1 MSDTSTEARV
11 LKPCPFCGGEA
22 SDTGV
27 IRYDHKH
34 EAFFKDG
41 TRITEA
47 FFCNCISCG
56 VTNRGM
62 LGHQTREKAITA
74 WNRRSEL
81 SGKDAERLDYLQQRG
96 ATVSIVRRLD
106 ADGYRLMFQIGGLH
120 SAVDTNIRQAIDAAI
135 ESTTKEQS

>member
-11 LKPCPFCGGEA
+11 QRLMEIAGAFSTA
-22 SDTGV
+22 S
-27 IRYDHKH
+27 IRNFI
-34 EAFFKDG
+34 A
-41 TRITEA
+41 TEKYK
-47 FFCNCISCG
+47 SE
-56 VTNRGM
+56 
-62 LGHQTREKAITA
+62 LEKATQSLEA
-74 WNRRSEL
+74 ALRSEL